1 MATSGYNALT
11 NVTRADPRPLRMEPS
26 CKILLFGANGQVGHA
41 LAPLLSGL
49 GDVVACTRADVDLS
63 DRAALAGAL
72 RALVDRERPTIL
84 VNAAAYTAVDR
95 AEAEPDLAET
105 VNAIAPAAMADAA
118 RDAGACLVHFSTDY
132 VFDGE
137 KADPYVETDPTNPLS
152 VYGATKL
159 RGEQAIAGACAR
171 HLILRT
177 SWVFGA
183 HGGNFLKTML
193 KLAQERDSLRVVAD
207 QIGAP
212 TSAAL
217 IARST
222 TALLRAV
229 SACPATDPRWGIY
242 HLVAGGDTSWHGYA
256 RYAIAKARDMGWP
269 IRVADDAIAPITTA
283 EYPVAARRPA
293 NSRLD
298 TARIRA
304 TFGLDLPDWT
314 AGVDEVLS
322 ALQCQQTS

>member
-1 MATSGYNALT
+1 
-11 NVTRADPRPLRMEPS
+11 MES
-26 CKILLFGANGQVGHA
+26 SRKILLFGANGQVGHA
-41 LAPLLSGL
+41 LLAMLPAL
-49 GDVVACTRADVDLS
+49 GEVVACTRADVDLA
-63 DRAALAGAL
+63 DRGAL
-72 RALVDRERPTIL
+72 DNAMRALVDRVQPAMI

-95 AEAEPDLAET
+95 AESEPEVAET
-105 VNAIAPAAMADAA
+105 VNAFAPRAMARAA
-118 RDAGACLVHFSTDY
+118 QDAGACLVHISTDY

-137 KADPYVETDPTNPLS
+137 KTGAYIETDPTNPLS

-159 RGEQAIAGACAR
+159 RGEQAIALDCAR

-207 QIGAP
+207 QHGAP
-212 TSAAL
+212 TAAAL
-217 IARST
+217 IARSIVT
-222 TALLRAV
+222 MLGAV
-229 SACPATDPRWGIY
+229 AAQPATDARWGLY
-242 HLVAGGDTSWHGYA
+242 HLTAGGETSWHGYA
-256 RYAIAKARDMGWP
+256 RYAISRARALGWP

-283 EYPVAARRPA
+283 DYPVAARRPA

-298 TARIRA
+298 TDRIRRA
-304 TFGLDLPDWT
+304 FGLELPDWR

>member
-1 MATSGYNALT
+1 
-11 NVTRADPRPLRMEPS
+11 MES
-26 CKILLFGANGQVGHA
+26 SRKILLFGANGQVGHA

-49 GDVVACTRADVDLS
+49 GNVVACTRADVDLS

-95 AEAEPDLAET
+95 AESEPDLAET
-105 VNAIAPAAMADAA
+105 VNAIAPGAMAEAA
-118 RDAGACLVHFSTDY
+118 RDSGACLVHFSTDY

-137 KADPYVETDPTNPLS
+137 KAGPYVESDPTNPLS

-159 RGEQAIAGACAR
+159 RGEQAIARACSR

-183 HGGNFLKTML
+183 HGGNFLRTML

-207 QIGAP
+207 QIGSP
-212 TSAAL
+212 TGAAL
-217 IARST
+217 LARST
-222 TALLRAV
+222 VTLLGAV
-229 SACPATDPRWGIY
+229 AASPATDPRWGIY
-242 HLVAGGDTSWHGYA
+242 HLVAGGETSWHGYA
-256 RYAIAKARDMGWP
+256 RYAIAKARELGWP
-269 IRVADDAIAPITTA
+269 IRVPDDAIAPITTA
-283 EYPVAARRPA
+283 DYPVAARRPA

-304 TFGLDLPDWT
+304 TFGVDLPDWK

-322 ALQCQQTS
+322 ALQCRHTS

>member
-1 MATSGYNALT
+1 MDTSRKT
-11 NVTRADPRPLRMEPS
+11 
-26 CKILLFGANGQVGHA
+26 LLFGANGQVGHA
-41 LAPLLSGL
+41 LLGLLPAVGE
-49 GDVVACTRADVDLS
+49 VVACTRADVDLS
-63 DRAALAGAL
+63 DRAALDDAI
-72 RALVDRERPTIL
+72 RALVDRVRPAII

-95 AEAEPDLAET
+95 AESEPDIAET
-105 VNAIAPAAMADAA
+105 VNAIAPRVMAQAAH
-118 RDAGACLVHFSTDY
+118 DAGACLVHISTDY

-137 KADPYVETDPTNPLS
+137 KTTPYAETDPTNPLS

-159 RGEQAIAGACAR
+159 RGEQAIARACAR
-171 HLILRT
+171 HVILRT

-207 QIGAP
+207 QHGAP

-217 IARST
+217 IARSIVT
-222 TALLRAV
+222 ILGAV
-229 SACPATDPRWGIY
+229 ATHPASDARWGLY
-242 HLVAGGDTSWHGYA
+242 HLTAGGETSWHGYA
-256 RYAIAKARDMGWP
+256 RYAIAKARALGWP

-283 EYPVAARRPA
+283 QYPVAAQRPA

-298 TARIRA
+298 TTRIR
-304 TFGLDLPDWT
+304 TTYGLDLPDWE

>member
-1 MATSGYNALT
+1 
-11 NVTRADPRPLRMEPS
+11 MEPTR
-26 CKILLFGANGQVGHA
+26 KILLFGANGQVGHA
-41 LAPLLSGL
+41 LAPLLAGL
-49 GDVVACTRADVDLS
+49 GEVVACTRADVDLS
-63 DRAALAGAL
+63 DRAALAGAIG
-72 RALVDRERPTIL
+72 ALVDRERPAIV

-95 AEAEPDLAET
+95 AESEPDLAET
-105 VNAIAPAAMADAA
+105 VNAIAPGAMAQAA

-137 KADPYVETDPTNPLS
+137 KAGPYVESDPTNPLS

-159 RGEQAIAGACAR
+159 RGEQAIAHACAR

-212 TSAAL
+212 TGAAL
-217 IARST
+217 LARST
-222 TALLRAV
+222 LTMLGAV
-229 SACPATDPRWGIY
+229 VGCLATDPRWGVY
-242 HLVAGGDTSWHGYA
+242 HLGAGGETSWHGYA
-256 RYAIAKARDMGWP
+256 RYVIAKARDMGWP
-269 IRVADDAIAPITTA
+269 IRVADDAIAPISTA
-283 EYPVAARRPA
+283 DYPVAARRPA

-304 TFGLDLPDWT
+304 AFGLEIPDWK

-322 ALQCQQTS
+322 ALQCQQIF

>member
-1 MATSGYNALT
+1 
-11 NVTRADPRPLRMEPS
+11 MEPTR
-26 CKILLFGANGQVGHA
+26 KILLFGANGQVGHA
-41 LAPLLSGL
+41 LAPLLAGL
-49 GDVVACTRADVDLS
+49 GEVVACTRADVDLS
-63 DRAALAGAL
+63 DRAALAGAIG
-72 RALVDRERPTIL
+72 ALVDRERPAIV

-95 AEAEPDLAET
+95 AESEPDLAET
-105 VNAIAPAAMADAA
+105 VNAIAPGAMAQAA

-137 KADPYVETDPTNPLS
+137 KAGPYVESDPTNPLS

-159 RGEQAIAGACAR
+159 RGEQAIAHACAR

-212 TSAAL
+212 TGAAL
-217 IARST
+217 LARST
-222 TALLRAV
+222 LTMLGAV
-229 SACPATDPRWGIY
+229 VGCLATDPRWGVY
-242 HLVAGGDTSWHGYA
+242 HLVAGGETSWHGYA
-256 RYAIAKARDMGWP
+256 RDVIAKARDMGWP
-269 IRVADDAIAPITTA
+269 IRVADDAIAPISTA
-283 EYPVAARRPA
+283 DYPVAARRPA

-304 TFGLDLPDWT
+304 AFGLEIPDWK

-322 ALQCQQTS
+322 ALQCQQIF

>member
-1 MATSGYNALT
+1 
-11 NVTRADPRPLRMEPS
+11 MEPTR
-26 CKILLFGANGQVGHA
+26 KILLFGANGQVGHA
-41 LAPLLSGL
+41 LAPLLAGL
-49 GDVVACTRADVDLS
+49 GEVVACTRADVDLS
-63 DRAALAGAL
+63 DRAALAGAIG
-72 RALVDRERPTIL
+72 ALVDRERPAIV

-95 AEAEPDLAET
+95 AESEPDLAET
-105 VNAIAPAAMADAA
+105 VNAIAPGAMAQAA

-137 KADPYVETDPTNPLS
+137 KAGPYVESDPTNPLS

-159 RGEQAIAGACAR
+159 RGEQAIAHACAR

-212 TSAAL
+212 TGAAL
-217 IARST
+217 LARST
-222 TALLRAV
+222 LTMLGAV
-229 SACPATDPRWGIY
+229 VGCLATDPRWGVY
-242 HLVAGGDTSWHGYA
+242 HLVAGGETSWHGYA
-256 RYAIAKARDMGWP
+256 RYVIAKARDMGWP
-269 IRVADDAIAPITTA
+269 IRVADDAIAPISTA
-283 EYPVAARRPA
+283 DYPVAARRPA

-304 TFGLDLPDWT
+304 AFGLEIPDWK

-322 ALQCQQTS
+322 ALQCQQIF